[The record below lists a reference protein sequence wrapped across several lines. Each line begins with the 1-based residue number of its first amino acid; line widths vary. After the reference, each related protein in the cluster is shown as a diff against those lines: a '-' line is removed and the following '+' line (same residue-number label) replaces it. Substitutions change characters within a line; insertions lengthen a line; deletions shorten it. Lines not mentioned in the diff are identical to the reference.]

1 MNKIIIG
8 RNEEQQ
14 MLAEMIADNGADM
27 LAITGRRRV
36 GKTYL
41 VRTYFNK
48 KIHFEFSGVLNASL
62 QDQLQSFAMAL
73 AGKGKNKKKMVVP
86 GNWLEA
92 FELLTQHLDKQKSA
106 EKLLVFIDE
115 LPWLDTHK
123 SKFLAA
129 LDWFWNS
136 WAVNKNIL
144 VIICGSA
151 ASWMTSKIIN
161 NRGGLHNRVTKRM
174 HLQPFTL
181 YETEA
186 YLKHLGVQLSRY
198 QVLQLY
204 MSLGGIPHYLKEIR
218 KGQSA
223 AQNIHRICFSK
234 NGLLVNEFDN
244 LYNALFTNAQQHINI
259 IKALAAKPYGI
270 SRADIINSTKMT
282 DGGTFTK
289 VLNELEQSDFITA
302 CYPFD
307 KIKKETIYRLTDEY
321 SLFFLKF
328 MNNKKNIN
336 WQQLSAST
344 TYKTWSGYAFE
355 NICMKH
361 IEQLKYALG
370 ISAVYTEISSFLAKG
385 NAKIKGAQI
394 DLLIDRQDNAI
405 NICEVKFYDKPF
417 TLNKSYADELRN
429 KLMVF
434 QEKTGT
440 RKSLFITLISPF
452 PLVEN
457 LHSTGLVQQNVT
469 AESLFRQ

>member
-1 MNKIIIG
+1 MKKIIIG
-8 RNEEQQ
+8 REEEQQ
-14 MLAEMIADNGADM
+14 MLAEMMAATGADM

-36 GKTYL
+36 GKTFL
-41 VRTYFNK
+41 VRTYFDA

-62 QDQLQSFAMAL
+62 EDQLQSFAMAL
-73 AGKGKNKKKMVVP
+73 AGKIKGRKKLLVP

-92 FELLTQHLDKQKSA
+92 FEQLTKLLDTQKSNQ
-106 EKLLVFIDE
+106 KLLVFIDE

-174 HLQPFTL
+174 HIQPFTL

-244 LYNALFTNAQQHINI
+244 LYNALFTNAQQHISV
-259 IKALAAKPYGI
+259 IKALAAKPNGI
-270 SRADIINSTKMT
+270 SRSNIISASKMT
-282 DGGTFTK
+282 DGGTFSK

-307 KIKKETIYRLTDEY
+307 KIKKETLYRLTDEY

-336 WQQLSAST
+336 WQQLSAT
-344 TYKTWSGYAFE
+344 ATYKTWSGYAFE
-355 NICMKH
+355 NVCMKH
-361 IEQLKYALG
+361 IEQLKHALG

-385 NAKIKGAQI
+385 KTNTKGAQI
-394 DLLIDRQDNAI
+394 DLLIDRQDNVI
-405 NICEVKFYDKPF
+405 NICEAKFYDKPF
-417 TLNKSYADELRN
+417 TITKSYADELRN
-429 KLMVF
+429 KMMVF

-440 RKSLFITLISPF
+440 RKSLFITIISSF
-452 PLVEN
+452 GFVEN
-457 LHSTGLVQQNVT
+457 IHSTGLVQQDVT
-469 AESLFRQ
+469 VESLFRQ